1 MTEIFNRV
9 LEMPKRRMLR
19 NNTPLA
25 ENILWYKLS
34 KRQLNGHRF
43 RRQYSIDRYVV
54 DFYCP
59 ILKIAIEIDGYSHFN
74 DEAMVYDQ
82 ERREFIE
89 SLGIKVLRF
98 TNREVYEDL
107 EGVLASIAHILEET
121 SHSK

>member
-1 MTEIFNRV
+1 
-9 LEMPKRRMLR
+9 MPKRRMLR